1 MRDWEEVADH
11 PGYRD
16 LCRALLDA
24 AGPAPDERVL
34 DIGTGTGIVAELIS
48 REGPGGARVT
58 AVDPDP
64 RMVDLASR
72 YTDPGQCAV
81 GGFGNLGTLF
91 APASFDCAVAANS
104 LHLAPDVRE
113 AVHEVARLLVP
124 GGRFAL
130 LTGYFD
136 GAQAPESVPVYTRVL
151 RRALRIAREE
161 GRPGPDRITLRPG
174 TGRVTVLRRAALGE
188 ELAEAGFR
196 VLHDRVRPLD
206 IDAGLAAAMVSA
218 DMIAG
223 SVFTGLTPR
232 ESTDILRTAVAEVAP
247 GLTAETLR
255 RNYLL
260 IVARLETP
268 AGTADWR
275 ER

>member
-1 MRDWEEVADH
+1 MADWEEVADH
-11 PGYRD
+11 PGYRG

-24 AGPAPDERVL
+24 TGPARGERIL
-34 DIGTGTGIVAELIS
+34 DIGTGTGIVPELI
-48 REGPGGARVT
+48 RRYGPGEVRVT

-64 RMVDLASR
+64 RMVGLASR
-72 YTDPGQCAV
+72 YTDPGHCVV
-81 GGFGNLGTLF
+81 GGFGNLRPLF

-104 LHLAPDVRE
+104 LHLAPDVSR
-113 AVHEVARLLVP
+113 AVHEVAGLLVP

-161 GRPGPDRITLRPG
+161 GVLGRDRITLRPG
-174 TGRVTVLRRAALGE
+174 TDQVTVLRRAALGE
-188 ELAEAGFR
+188 DLVEAGFH
-196 VLHDRVRPLD
+196 VIHDDIHPLD

-223 SVFTGLTPR
+223 AVFTGPTPQ
-232 ESTDILRTAVAEVAP
+232 ESTKILRRAVAEVAP
-247 GLTAETLR
+247 GLTAGTLR

-260 IVARLETP
+260 IVARLQTPVETE
-268 AGTADWR
+268 DWR
-275 ER
+275 DR